1 MVIHRD
7 KVIVYLARST
17 FFSGK
22 VPKLVAMNFII
33 EYIMPP
39 RAVLQGVTKQW
50 PIAQNHTD
58 GKAKKDLFK

>member
-1 MVIHRD
+1 MREA
-7 KVIVYLARST
+7 L

-50 PIAQNHTD
+50 PIAQKHTD

>member
-1 MVIHRD
+1 LREA
-7 KVIVYLARST
+7 L

-50 PIAQNHTD
+50 PIAQKHTD